1 MEALLH
7 VNRTYL
13 WIAVSIE
20 ADSAAEELSVQ
31 LGLTDVTHRFS
42 RRHSTIESAS
52 AVPDLKWNNIIQYYN
67 M

>member
-1 MEALLH
+1 M
-7 VNRTYL
+7 NRTYL
-13 WIAVSIE
+13 GIVVSVE

-52 AVPDLKWNNIIQYYN
+52 AVPDLKWNKVMQY
-67 M
+67 